1 MDKKK
6 LFDDFSRI
14 EEDLALSLAKVQEM
28 KEVISDLMEQNVR
41 LELEN
46 KHLRDHLVEL
56 EESRSEKKTET
67 GLSKSKLNLEKLY
80 EEGFHVCNFFYGSH
94 RDSQEECAFCQNV
107 IYGEQGKSL

>member
-6 LFDDFSRI
+6 LLEDFSHI
-14 EEDLALSLAKVQEM
+14 EIEVTDILAKVSEM
-28 KEVISDLMEQNVR
+28 KQIISELMEKNVR

-56 EESRSEKKTET
+56 EDRPKDKKSPA

-94 RDSQEECAFCQNV
+94 RESLEECAFCQNV
-107 IYGEQGKSL
+107 IYGEQTK